1 MKKIILLS
9 LAAISVLT
17 SCKMMVVKTQT
28 VEIKDFETNGFI
40 LDIGG
45 GGEGVIGQLKTKQ
58 VIAIDLYKSE
68 LKSAPDGPFLKVVMD
83 ATDIKFLDNTFDA
96 ATIFYTMMYI
106 PADKHEK
113 VFSELYR
120 TLKPGAKLRIWDVNL
135 PTNVENP
142 KKTTIMYPFR
152 FKLPN
157 KSIRT
162 GYGVR
167 YAKNEEQNAEYYSR
181 LAEKAG
187 FKFVSKINQKPS
199 FYLELQK
206 FPLFAI
212 PLITDTLQL
221 IIDTKG
227 IQGALDTYSD
237 LKRTRPNDFLFTQ
250 KGLEK
255 LCISLYT
262 NGKINESL
270 EIVKLII
277 REYNLDE
284 KSINTYGLEYLNDGK
299 TNEAIELFKINTRK
313 FPQSANTYSSLGQ
326 AYMKL
331 GNNSLAIENLEKSLS
346 LDPQNKNAEQLLN
359 QLKSSD

>member
-1 MKKIILLS
+1 
-9 LAAISVLT
+9 
-17 SCKMMVVKTQT
+17 
-28 VEIKDFETNGFI
+28 
-40 LDIGG
+40 
-45 GGEGVIGQLKTKQ
+45 
-58 VIAIDLYKSE
+58 
-68 LKSAPDGPFLKVVMD
+68 
-83 ATDIKFLDNTFDA
+83 
-96 ATIFYTMMYI
+96 
-106 PADKHEK
+106 
-113 VFSELYR
+113 
-120 TLKPGAKLRIWDVNL
+120 
-135 PTNVENP
+135 
-142 KKTTIMYPFR
+142 MYPFR
-152 FKLPN
+152 FKLPD

-167 YAKNEEQNAEYYSR
+167 WAKNEEQNAEYYSR

-227 IQGALDTYSD
+227 IQGALYTYSD

-270 EIVKLII
+270 EIALLIFK
-277 REYNLDE
+277 EYDLDE
-284 KSINTYGLEYLNDGK
+284 GTINTYGFEYLNDEK
-299 TNEAIELFKINTRK
+299 TNEAIKIFQFNTQK
-313 FPQSANTYSSLGQ
+313 FPHSANTYCSLGK
-326 AYMKL
+326 ANLKL
-331 GNNSLAIENLEKSLS
+331 CNNSLAIENIEKSLS
-346 LDPQNKNAEQLLN
+346 LDPQNINTEQLLK
-359 QLKSSD
+359 QLKGK